1 MTCSDGSFCLPAFV
15 SFLLLFLCEC
25 SCVFIGSSAS
35 HISLDGW
42 NNLSGTVFPQGF
54 IRIYLFFLLY
64 FDYVCV
70 CVLANFVVQEC
81 TLCSRFPFPLFCSN
95 GATNL
100 NESHLLIKFETSVN
114 SLLPLTLNLAA
125 LNPRPLKGLLLF
137 SFVTLAQLDVRAFFI
152 GHSHTN
158 PFSET
163 LELNTLQ

>member
-64 FDYVCV
+64 FDCV
-70 CVLANFVVQEC
+70 CGSWQTLWSRSVLFAAGFL
-81 TLCSRFPFPLFCSN
+81 LCFFYQMVPQSY
-95 GATNL
+95 
-100 NESHLLIKFETSVN
+100 ESHLLIEFETSVK

-125 LNPRPLKGLLLF
+125 LSPRPLKGLLLF
-137 SFVTLAQLDVRAFFI
+137 SFVTLA
-152 GHSHTN
+152 
-158 PFSET
+158 
-163 LELNTLQ
+163 